1 MSSERPRGI
10 LLIVSSPSGAGKTTL
25 CNRLRQEFPKIG
37 FSVSYTTRAPRPGE
51 TDGVEYNFVSAERF
65 QEMASDG
72 LLDEEEMDELLA
84 MMRQNGLD
92 ADGIQQIFE
101 SLKGEDSSVRLD
113 DADKL
118 KFMIETRIDNAQDLF
133 SDSQSD
139 LNFQIQMA
147 VSDYTHGNEAAST
160 LSKREHDTYMA
171 VIRNMVG

>member
-1 MSSERPRGI
+1 MNVTELFKAMAGNAEQKLDK
-10 LLIVSSPSGAGKTTL
+10 LLDRQTGNLDKQRELS
-25 CNRLRQEFPKIG
+25 RLE
-37 FSVSYTTRAPRPGE
+37 
-51 TDGVEYNFVSAERF
+51 ERF

>member
-1 MSSERPRGI
+1 MNVTELFKAMAGNAEQKLDK
-10 LLIVSSPSGAGKTTL
+10 LLDRQTGNLDKQRELS
-25 CNRLRQEFPKIG
+25 RLE
-37 FSVSYTTRAPRPGE
+37 
-51 TDGVEYNFVSAERF
+51 ERF

-92 ADGIQQIFE
+92 ADGIQQVFE